1 MRYRWGLMKKITDK
15 TIFGVHNHP
24 LSLDSGNT
32 VKHFLTS
39 AAKDFGRTSIAITDH
54 GQLGA
59 IIEAE

>member
-1 MRYRWGLMKKITDK
+1 MKKITDK

-59 IIEAE
+59 IIEAD